1 MVLSRIGLDTS
12 AYSAFLR
19 GDDRIQEAIQR
30 ANEILLPQIVVG
42 ELAFGFE
49 MGKQKQKNWKE
60 FYRFLSSPRVEVVD
74 IDFDTA
80 LYYAR
85 IFM

>member
-1 MVLSRIGLDTS
+1 
-12 AYSAFLR
+12 
-19 GDDRIQEAIQR
+19 
-30 ANEILLPQIVVG
+30 
-42 ELAFGFE
+42 

-60 FYRFLSSPRVEVVD
+60 FYRFLSSPRMEVVV

-85 IFM
+85 IFMQLRKAGNPIPTNDIWVAASCIRHAAALVTLDHHFEYIDGLIRYAI